1 MVVGTSRKSFI
12 KKVVGENTSIGDSVI
27 TGYCI
32 GKGVDI
38 IRCHDV
44 KGIKTAIQVAES
56 IYKYPKS
63 ESS

>member
-12 KKVVGENTSIGDSVI
+12 KRVVGDDTRIGDGVVS
-27 TGYCI
+27 GYCV

-44 KGIKTAIQVAES
+44 RGIRGAVEVAER
-56 IYKYPKS
+56 IYKYPLG